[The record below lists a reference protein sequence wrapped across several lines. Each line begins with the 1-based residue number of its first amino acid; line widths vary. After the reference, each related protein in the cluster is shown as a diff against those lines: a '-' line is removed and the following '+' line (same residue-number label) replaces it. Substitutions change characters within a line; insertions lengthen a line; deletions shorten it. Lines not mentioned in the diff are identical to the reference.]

1 MVRNTPLPCP
11 HCGNHRPVIKH
22 GTTRAGTQRY
32 RCLDCKKAFAPQQK
46 SRRVSQ
52 ETELAIERALAE
64 RIAKNAIKR
73 TFRVGWDTIARIEKR
88 GRSNPP
94 VP

>member
-1 MVRNTPLPCP
+1 MVRNKPLQCP
-11 HCGNHRPVIKH
+11 HCNKHRPVVKH
-22 GTTRAGTQRY
+22 GTTTVGTQRY
-32 RCLDCKKAFAPQQK
+32 RCLDCRKTFALQPK

-52 ETELAIERALAE
+52 ETEKAIERALAE

-73 TFRVGWDTIARIEKR
+73 TFRVGWDTIARIEKK
-88 GRSNPP
+88 GGFGPP